1 MRIKSNLSELVE
13 NQPGKITVIVDSND
27 DIWHIYNLLE
37 KGDLVQLKTTR
48 KVVHESNNG
57 NKTAKKVQIFFTLK
71 IDSIDYN
78 SEDYEIRINGK
89 SVFENE
95 YISKGQFQSASI
107 VKNIQFSL
115 IKKSW
120 DAFSINLINEVSNPM
135 VTSDLAVCLLDEGT
149 ANLFLISSHITLLK
163 SKVEL
168 SIPKKRN
175 GSSNH
180 EKAILKFF
188 QYVTD
193 MLFNN
198 INFDIVKCIVIG
210 SPGFIKDQYKE
221 FFGNI
226 KNNSY
231 KQYETLFKN
240 EKKLFYIH
248 ASGSSKQSLNEVLS
262 KQDIKEKI
270 FETKAYEDIRLMEK
284 FDEML
289 ALDYEKITF
298 GVKHSYVAIDL
309 LALDTLILTDG
320 FLKKMGP
327 YFRKDLHK
335 RILKLNE
342 NQGIQKIL
350 SSQHVTGEKVDKMG
364 GIVGI
369 LKFAVD
375 LEHGEENH
383 KTEEFIENLNIP
395 EVDEN
400 EDNFLEEGYMNDE
413 LDANNDN

>member
-13 NQPGKITVIVDSND
+13 NESGKITMIVDSND
-27 DIWHIYNLLE
+27 DIWHIFNLLE
-37 KGDLVQLKTTR
+37 KGDLVQLKTSR
-48 KVVHESNNG
+48 KIMHESNNG
-57 NKTAKKVQIFFTLK
+57 NKTSKKVQIFFTLK

-89 SVFENE
+89 SIFENE

-107 VKNIQFSL
+107 IKNMQFSL

-135 VTSDLAVCLLDEGT
+135 VTSDLAICLLDEGT

-180 EKAILKFF
+180 EKAMDKFF
-188 QYVTD
+188 YYISD
-193 MLFNN
+193 MLLNN
-198 INFDIVKCIVIG
+198 INFEIVKCIVIG
-210 SPGFIKDQYKE
+210 SPGFLKDQYRE
-221 FFGNI
+221 FLVNI
-226 KNNSY
+226 KNSSY
-231 KQYETLFKN
+231 KQYEELFKN
-240 EKKLFYIH
+240 EKKLFFVH
-248 ASGSSKQSLNEVLS
+248 SSGSSKQSLNEVLS

-298 GVKHSYVAIDL
+298 GIKHAYQAIDL
-309 LALDTLILTDG
+309 LAMDILIITDG

-327 YFRKDLHK
+327 NFRKELHK
-335 RILKLNE
+335 KVLKLND
-342 NQGIQKIL
+342 NQGCQKVL
-350 SSQHVTGEKVDKMG
+350 SSKHVTGEKVDKMG

-369 LKFAVD
+369 LKFKID
-375 LEHGEENH
+375 LEYHEENH
-383 KTEEFIENLNIP
+383 INDVYLDIP
-395 EVDEN
+395 EVDEKD
-400 EDNFLEEGYMNDE
+400 DNFMEEDFLKDD
-413 LDANNDN
+413 LDMANMDN